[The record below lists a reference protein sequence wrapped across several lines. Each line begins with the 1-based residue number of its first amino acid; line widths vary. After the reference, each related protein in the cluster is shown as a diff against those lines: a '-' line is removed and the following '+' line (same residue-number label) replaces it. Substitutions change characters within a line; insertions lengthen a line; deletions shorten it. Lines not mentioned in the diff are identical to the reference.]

1 MPVIIKSFIGIFFF
15 SLIVFLG
22 IGIISYQT
30 DVNRAVSYKQ
40 DVIRE
45 LQDSNFSPS
54 VMNACIRNGVKHDY
68 EVSIDISFQDG
79 SHAVYTKECPAK
91 DAGDVAAAYVTVV
104 YKSRLPFLSRS
115 EERRVG
121 KECM

>member
-54 VMNACIRNGVKHDY
+54 VMNACI
-68 EVSIDISFQDG
+68 
-79 SHAVYTKECPAK
+79 
-91 DAGDVAAAYVTVV
+91 
-104 YKSRLPFLSRS
+104 
-115 EERRVG
+115 
-121 KECM
+121 